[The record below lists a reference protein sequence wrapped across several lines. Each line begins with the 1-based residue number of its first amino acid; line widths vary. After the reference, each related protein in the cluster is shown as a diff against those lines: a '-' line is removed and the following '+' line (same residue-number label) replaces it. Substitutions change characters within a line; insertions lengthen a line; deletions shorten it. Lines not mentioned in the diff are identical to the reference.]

1 MNVTEML
8 ESLRKSG
15 ALEKVAAQGGFLD
28 NADQE
33 LVKASEDISYAGRLF
48 GHQAVIGMLE
58 KIADSAVGATGK
70 ADPSQGN
77 EKNDQ
82 SNMKRIADKI
92 MALKG
97 MKSGGSVPSVPGS
110 APLVRAETVAPP
122 QATGK
127 VNTDDK
133 LG

>member
-15 ALEKVAAQGGFLD
+15 ALEKVAAQGGLLD
-28 NADQE
+28 DSDRD
-33 LVKASEDISYAGRLF
+33 LVKLSEDISYAGRLF
-48 GHQAVIGMLE
+48 GHQVVIGVLE
-58 KIADSAVGATGK
+58 KLAEGAVGATGK

-97 MKSGGSVPSVPGS
+97 IKSGGSVPSIPGS

-127 VNTDDK
+127 VNPDDK

>member
-1 MNVTEML
+1 MDVTGL
-8 ESLRKSG
+8 VKQLRQNG
-15 ALEKVAAQGGFLD
+15 ALEKVAAQGGLLD
-28 NADQE
+28 GSDQE
-33 LVKASEDISYAGRLF
+33 IVKISEDIAYAGRLY
-48 GHQAVIGMLE
+48 GHQVVVGILE

-122 QATGK
+122 QATGR

>member
-1 MNVTEML
+1 MDVTEMVKA
-8 ESLRKSG
+8 LRQNG
-15 ALEKVAAQGGFLD
+15 ALEKVAAQGGLLD
-28 NADQE
+28 DSDKE
-33 LVKASEDISYAGRLF
+33 IVKVSEDVAFAGRLF
-48 GHQAVIGMLE
+48 GHEIVIGMLE
-58 KIADSAVGATGK
+58 KIAENAVGATGK

-82 SNMKRIADKI
+82 SNFKRIADKI

-122 QATGK
+122 QQTK
-127 VNTDDK
+127 VNPDDK
-133 LG
+133 TG